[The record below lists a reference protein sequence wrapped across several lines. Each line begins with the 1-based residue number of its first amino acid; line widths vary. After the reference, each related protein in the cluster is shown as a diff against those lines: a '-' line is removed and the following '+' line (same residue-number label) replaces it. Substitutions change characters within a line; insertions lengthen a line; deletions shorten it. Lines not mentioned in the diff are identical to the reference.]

1 MSLSVTETV
10 VSELHEV
17 ELLDAEELTRR
28 SKHIVRIPKRGK
40 SPESRSDVYG
50 GLIRAAVDHVV
61 GAGGRESMAKAFRA
75 GCALFENSCYICGY
89 PVYRSTGDPFEGL
102 LSPQADHILP
112 HSLGGAGAAGH
123 LLPTHRVCNDAKSN
137 ALVEDYLFDRPEALR
152 RIDRFKELY
161 EVTEMPGL
169 YDAVKERVA
178 KAVAVLSDDLIELGL
193 DYDLEVPAFYTAKPK
208 AETEA
213 EEKPKLP
220 AAVLAKMEA
229 NAKATEREKLLVIR
243 DQAEEQVRRWLRT
256 YGINDAKSI
265 YTAKNGAAA

>member
-1 MSLSVTETV
+1 MSLSVTEIA
-10 VSELHEV
+10 VSELSEV

-50 GLIRAAVDHVV
+50 GLVRAAVDHVV

-75 GCALFENSCYICGY
+75 GCTLFESSCYICGY

-112 HSLGGAGAAGH
+112 HSLGGVGAAGH

-152 RIDRFKELY
+152 RINRFKELY

-169 YDAVKERVA
+169 YAAVTERVA
-178 KAVAVLSDDLIELGL
+178 KAFAGLSADLTELGL
-193 DYDLEVPAFYTAKPK
+193 DYDLEVPPFYTAKPK
-208 AETEA
+208 TEDVA

-229 NAKATEREKLLVIR
+229 NAQATERKKLLAIR
-243 DQAEEQVRRWLRT
+243 NQAEEQVRRWLRT
-256 YGINDAKSI
+256 SGLPEAKSI
-265 YTAKNGAAA
+265 YTSANGVAA

>member
-1 MSLSVTETV
+1 MSLSAPEPV
-10 VSELHEV
+10 VSKLHEV
-17 ELLDAEELTRR
+17 ELLDVEELTRR

-61 GAGGRESMAKAFRA
+61 GAGGRESMARAFRA
-75 GCALFENSCYICGY
+75 GCTLFESSCYICGY

-152 RIDRFKELY
+152 RIERFKELY

-193 DYDLEVPAFYTAKPK
+193 NYDLEVPPFYTAKPK
-208 AETEA
+208 VDEETE
-213 EEKPKLP
+213 EKLKLP
-220 AAVLAKMEA
+220 AVVLAKMEA
-229 NAKATEREKLLVIR
+229 NAKATERKRLIAIR

-265 YTAKNGAAA
+265 YTSTNGVAA